1 MCRECYFSSIILLP
15 SPPERRQA
23 GKGRQQ
29 KAPES
34 LKGELSGA
42 GFIGWV
48 GFLLFF
54 GHFLLVLGNELVL
67 KVGNFRNTTAT
78 EEFLF
83 NGIGGEFSL

>member
-15 SPPERRQA
+15 SSLERRQA
-23 GKGRQQ
+23 GKGRQL

-67 KVGNFRNTTAT
+67 KVSRHEFVAGELHDEAGAAT
-78 EEFLF
+78 RE
-83 NGIGGEFSL
+83 